1 MDLSGTTTWNGNDNA
16 FLPEGKKSHVKRA
29 TWKRK
34 GERANIDVAL
44 KKSYYTNLNAY
55 TFWEFCRYND
65 LKSVQGKLIPKLHFI
80 LRDEGKLMLGLELV
94 KPLHREESKR
104 LDVLYE
110 ELKAT
115 GWVQRDR
122 SFFDRYDNFV
132 TMQNED
138 GSQRLVVTDLE
149 SFIPWFQEKRE
160 SNNKPHVASV
170 IANREIRFLG
180 IPEIS
185 PTELEIPGSDKDF
198 EWTCNGLPFQSSWF
212 GKNVVVVPSRS
223 DDLFTTLARLKS
235 IRVKDKPYPRP
246 LFLARERSG
255 IILLGFE
262 HRCISS
268 KPILNEIMTDFFYFL
283 SWSSQRKLRDL
294 FGSGDDDNDEDNS
307 NDEDIIEE
315 NVVEKE
321 NLEEDK
327 EKENESLVDE
337 QITLERD
344 YEKKKQLLR
353 RSARISSL
361 REKNTSKD
369 NIGFLFSP
377 RIAALKAKKAKDDT
391 RIGGKKKR
399 KKNYHEKEEKAPATK
414 KGRREHGRSVNF
426 RQRNC

>member
-1 MDLSGTTTWNGNDNA
+1 M
-16 FLPEGKKSHVKRA
+16 
-29 TWKRK
+29 
-34 GERANIDVAL
+34 
-44 KKSYYTNLNAY
+44 
-55 TFWEFCRYND
+55 
-65 LKSVQGKLIPKLHFI
+65 
-80 LRDEGKLMLGLELV
+80 
-94 KPLHREESKR
+94 
-104 LDVLYE
+104 
-110 ELKAT
+110 
-115 GWVQRDR
+115 
-122 SFFDRYDNFV
+122 
-132 TMQNED
+132 
-138 GSQRLVVTDLE
+138 
-149 SFIPWFQEKRE
+149 
-160 SNNKPHVASV
+160 
-170 IANREIRFLG
+170 
-180 IPEIS
+180 
-185 PTELEIPGSDKDF
+185 
-198 EWTCNGLPFQSSWF
+198 
-212 GKNVVVVPSRS
+212 
-223 DDLFTTLARLKS
+223 
-235 IRVKDKPYPRP
+235 
-246 LFLARERSG
+246 
-255 IILLGFE
+255 
-262 HRCISS
+262 
-268 KPILNEIMTDFFYFL
+268 
-283 SWSSQRKLRDL
+283 RDL